1 MINVYN
7 NNLPGACT
15 CVRYQLQEVYYKT
28 DKIGKETNKG
38 TVASTCRVVYRPR
51 LQTDSSLDIHPYM
64 THAKTHMTNG
74 CINPRMMYRQ
84 CPDTGM
90 LLALLH
96 LASASASCP
105 AVICCAGD

>member
-7 NNLPGACT
+7 NNLPRA

-74 CINPRMMYRQ
+74 CIQPQNDVQAM
-84 CPDTGM
+84 
-90 LLALLH
+90 
-96 LASASASCP
+96 S
-105 AVICCAGD
+105 